1 MSRERH
7 ERLAAM
13 RRELE
18 KQNEEWR
25 LIKAALAQLGDGEIA
40 VPTRL
45 LEKLERHAVIASPNV
60 NINAVRG

>member
-1 MSRERH
+1 
-7 ERLAAM
+7 M